1 MFKLLFCHYQPNGL
15 GIKLLRL
22 KPGVPGGSWGRDPI
36 PGNRKSNSIG
46 ESDPLNAFNEKA
58 LEKSWNEEEAAKAAL
73 FEATKW
79 VRIINHFFL
88 VYLAQLEDS
97 IEEAAALEADS
108 SARSVLARNSTLEF
122 KAFELEVQLLS
133 LTRGINDDLHPAVE
147 VLNIR
152 WLISRIYKSIQKLEE
167 SPSKLILDDLQL
179 LLVRLESYY
188 ESYYPNKKDNHPD
201 ENAQLQ
207 NEQLERAVQDVKGLV
222 TTIKKRFPVIIV
234 QTAIETVNATIDEL
248 VRFSPYDEDIIR
260 RDECIKSCQSL
271 LLNLLGLNGRYFRPY
286 ASRLGEKYPN
296 NELLIAMQQAM
307 DDINSL
313 RRVIGYTEEEIHQ
326 SLMSKP
332 NELEELNNL
341 LNKLKNQLE
350 NELLPKAEM
359 AINSN
364 STLFDSLSF
373 RWFSEYKY

>member
-1 MFKLLFCHYQPNGL
+1 
-15 GIKLLRL
+15 
-22 KPGVPGGSWGRDPI
+22 
-36 PGNRKSNSIG
+36 
-46 ESDPLNAFNEKA
+46 
-58 LEKSWNEEEAAKAAL
+58 
-73 FEATKW
+73 
-79 VRIINHFFL
+79 L

-122 KAFELEVQLLS
+122 KAFELELKLLS

-179 LLVRLESYY
+179 LLVRLESYYESYYPNKKDHPVRLESYY

-326 SLMSKP
+326 SLMSLMSKP